1 MADSFEL
8 GFPTPSCEK
17 DFERYLSRLD
27 DKSYRLVRERIDGLK
42 QQPRPPGKGFKIL
55 RPPLAIHQRVATC
68 RLRVGPHRILYDVD
82 DAAKRVVLLAIR
94 RRSEGTY
101 RE

>member
-1 MADSFEL
+1 MTDGYAL
-8 GFPTPSCEK
+8 GFATPSCEK

-27 DKSYRLVRERIDGLK
+27 DKSYRLVRERIEGLM

-55 RPPLAIHQRVATC
+55 RPPLTIHQRVASC
-68 RLRVGPHRILYDVD
+68 RLRVGPHRSLYDVD
-82 DAAKRVVLLAIR
+82 DSARRVLLLAIR
-94 RRSEGTY
+94 RRSEETY